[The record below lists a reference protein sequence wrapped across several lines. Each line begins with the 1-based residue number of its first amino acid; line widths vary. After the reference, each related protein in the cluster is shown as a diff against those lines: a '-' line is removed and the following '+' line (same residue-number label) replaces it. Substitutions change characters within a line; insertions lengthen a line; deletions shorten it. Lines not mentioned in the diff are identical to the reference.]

1 MKKLLLGITAL
12 SGIDLFGM
20 DVATIVEEEN
30 QTKSNFAPMSDQGSE
45 KVTQDSIR
53 PDQFPDGVDPHS
65 PIYEMRNVP
74 YQVWVQSGY
83 ETSQNGLAGLFG
95 GSRWVD
101 TSHLET
107 RYRTEKVVVGYEP
120 LTTAEAII

>member
-1 MKKLLLGITAL
+1 MKKISLAIVVL
-12 SGIDLFGM
+12 SGFDLCGM
-20 DVATIVEEEN
+20 EVTTTDGQEKSTAQNLTPISAQEGEEVAQNSV
-30 QTKSNFAPMSDQGSE
+30 
-45 KVTQDSIR
+45 R
-53 PDQFPDGVDPHS
+53 PDQFSESVDPQS
-65 PIYEMRNVP
+65 PIYETREVP